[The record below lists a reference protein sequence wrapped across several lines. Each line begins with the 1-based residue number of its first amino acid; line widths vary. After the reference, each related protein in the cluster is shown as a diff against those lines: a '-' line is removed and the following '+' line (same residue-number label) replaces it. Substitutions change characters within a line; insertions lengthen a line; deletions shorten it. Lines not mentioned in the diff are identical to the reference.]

1 MTKRAAPDVI
11 DLTESPPEAGPS
23 AATPQTP
30 YDRAVAKCK
39 ESGARLAPAQHSML
53 QRLPEESLHLIAC
66 GLATLSEVEAA
77 AAQDLA
83 DSWEPTPEEE
93 REEMEGLNAYVT
105 KMRLAPPPPPQAC
118 ATTFLQRRRLPSGE
132 SIPSVRW
139 CVASGPGTLRCGNR
153 LC

>member
-39 ESGARLAPAQHSML
+39 ESGARLAPAQLSML

-93 REEMEGLNAYVT
+93 REEMEGLNAPPAPAA
-105 KMRLAPPPPPQAC
+105 RLAGLPLLGLAPLVVPLLRSGLVLGAAP
-118 ATTFLQRRRLPSGE
+118 RRLAA
-132 SIPSVRW
+132 RRAA
-139 CVASGPGTLRCGNR
+139 CPGDAAG
-153 LC
+153 